1 MAVSMLKV
9 TQARPNQ
16 LLGNSDRDTKVA
28 LAVWCL
34 PRSTRPT
41 GEAGQICG
49 QQTQSSV
56 VGITL
61 LPSSRLDVVKLI
73 QVTKLTL

>member
-56 VGITL
+56 VGITATL
-61 LPSSRLDVVKLI
+61 LEARCCKADSGDL
-73 QVTKLTL
+73 KLTL